1 VHTERPTVSVLM
13 SVFDGERFLQEAIES
28 ILVQTY
34 TDFEFMIIDDGSTDA
49 SIDIVTSY
57 KDARIRLLRNER
69 NLGLTA
75 SLNKGLAL
83 AKGQYL
89 ARMDADD
96 ISLPTRL
103 AKQIAFMKAHPTVG
117 VCGTWADLRGKEY
130 HDVWRYPTDPD
141 LIHAHLLFAS
151 TLVHSSVIMN
161 RTLLGKHQLQ
171 YNPSFV
177 CAQDYELWARA
188 ARRFPL
194 ANVPEILLIHRV
206 HAEQVGQRSGGMQ
219 QAWASNVRMS
229 QVQQV
234 VPAPTT
240 EELSIH
246 GALSTWTW
254 SATEEFAVKA
264 EMWLQKLISAND
276 RSRTYPEPALSQVV
290 AERFLAVCRSI
301 DPQPGRLFW
310 GSPLSVGLDRTWR
323 ASINRTVWRGVSYL
337 GLDRIFS
344 GCGL

>member
-1 VHTERPTVSVLM
+1 MHTERPTVTVLM
-13 SVFDGERFLQEAIES
+13 PVFDGERFLREAIES
-28 ILVQTY
+28 ILAQTY
-34 TDFEFMIIDDGSTDA
+34 ADFEFMIIDDGSTDA
-49 SIDIVTSY
+49 SLDIVMSY

-75 SLNKGLAL
+75 SLNRGLAL

-103 AKQIAFMKAHPTVG
+103 ARQIALMEAHQTVG
-117 VCGTWADLRGKEY
+117 VCGTWAELRGKES

-151 TLVHSSVIMN
+151 VLVHASVIMN
-161 RTLLGKHQLQ
+161 RTLLEKHQLQ
-171 YNPSFV
+171 YSPSFV

-188 ARRFPL
+188 ARCFPL

-206 HAEQVGQRSGGMQ
+206 HSEQVGQRSAEVQ
-219 QAWASNVRMS
+219 QSWASNVRTS
-229 QVQQV
+229 QVQQI
-234 VPAPTT
+234 VPAPTM

-254 SATEEFAVKA
+254 SATEEFVAKA
-264 EMWLQKLISAND
+264 DMWLQKLSSAND
-276 RSRTYPEPALSQVV
+276 RSRAYPEPALSLVV
-290 AERFLAVCRSI
+290 AERFLAVCQSV
-301 DPQPGRLFW
+301 DPKPGHLFW
-310 GSPLSVGLDRTWR
+310 GSPLSDALDRTWR
-323 ASINRTVWRGVSYL
+323 ASINRRVRRGVSYL